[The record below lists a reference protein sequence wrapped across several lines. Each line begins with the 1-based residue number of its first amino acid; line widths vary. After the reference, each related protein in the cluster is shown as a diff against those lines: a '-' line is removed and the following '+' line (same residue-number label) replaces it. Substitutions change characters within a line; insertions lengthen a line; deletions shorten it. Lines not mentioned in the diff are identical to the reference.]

1 VIGERQ
7 VGQVVVPDPGVEH
20 ELVISVAPGIAG
32 PRVLL
37 DDDGGNAEALE
48 PSAERDAALAAADE
62 DAIGLHRVAERRLVR
77 ALALE
82 GGAMGNAFWR
92 RQPT

>member
-1 VIGERQ
+1 M
-7 VGQVVVPDPGVEH
+7 
-20 ELVISVAPGIAG
+20 SAAG

-48 PSAERDAALAAADE
+48 PSAERDAALAAADD

-82 GGAMGNAFWR
+82 PAPAIAGGCGAQIPIPRVYSIDKSPAR
-92 RQPT
+92 RSC